1 VKVTIKLFAH
11 FRESRFKVEN
21 RDLEKGTTVTDVLN
35 SLGISSDETGVVMLN
50 SRHTTPET
58 ELADD
63 DILAIFPLIGG
74 G

>member
-1 VKVTIKLFAH
+1 VKVTVKLFAH

-21 RDLEKGTTVTDVLN
+21 RDLEKGTTVADVLD
-35 SLGISSDETGVVMLN
+35 SLNISSDETGVVMLN

-58 ELADD
+58 ELDDD

>member
-1 VKVTIKLFAH
+1 MNVTVKLFAH

-21 RDLEKGTTVTDVLN
+21 RDLEAGTTVGDVASTLN
-35 SLGISSDETGVVMLN
+35 IDSDEIGVVLLN
-50 SRHTTPET
+50 SRHATLET
-58 ELADD
+58 VLSDN